1 MACCSRSTATR
12 HRVITAGRGRAIKVR
27 IAGSPLGGADGSAAG
42 AILLMEQDGITQS
55 DEVGAEKPG
64 GQDGETSMVDGHDT
78 RTATDPT

>member
-1 MACCSRSTATR
+1 MLFVLNGDPAPRYRCRTRTSNQGTDSRLA
-12 HRVITAGRGRAIKVR
+12 
-27 IAGSPLGGADGSAAG
+27 ADGSAAG

-64 GQDGETSMVDGHDT
+64 GEDGETSMVDGHAT